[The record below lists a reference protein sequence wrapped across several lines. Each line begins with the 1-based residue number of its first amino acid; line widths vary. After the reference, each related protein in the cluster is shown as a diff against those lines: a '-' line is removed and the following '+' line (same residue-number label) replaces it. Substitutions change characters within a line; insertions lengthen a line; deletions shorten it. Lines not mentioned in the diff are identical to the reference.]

1 MVGRTNALSG
11 ERNRRLP
18 GRVATSAPNTGR
30 NLNYCLPRVRAHTP
44 NTPAHSTFAAE
55 YVAAFLIQ
63 SSNGPVLCRVG
74 RRLARLV
81 PLAVLSRCLPP
92 VEQNFCLAPR
102 YQPASDPL
110 RQGTDL
116 NEVGRRPLVHEWDHG
131 GVNVT
136 NPGKLFTFE
145 GKEDGHRC

>member
-81 PLAVLSRCLPP
+81 PLAVLSRFLPP
-92 VEQNFCLAPR
+92 AEQNFGVTTRGKPGSYSRRNRPEWRESSCLPHTQQ
-102 YQPASDPL
+102 Y
-110 RQGTDL
+110 G
-116 NEVGRRPLVHEWDHG
+116 
-131 GVNVT
+131 
-136 NPGKLFTFE
+136 
-145 GKEDGHRC
+145 DGHGQEAVSVGQGVGQSRHTAGT